1 MDRKSALFLAK
12 FFVIFSVLY
21 AVLWNAEIGPLNEWI
36 AGIESWALS
45 IERHGSTLIAGDSNF
60 IITNYCTGLVSASIL
75 AAIVFS
81 LKKPALKQKIAV
93 FLAGAAALFFI
104 NLGRVYFVL
113 MAGIALGGNAAETL
127 HTISWFVMSAFI
139 IALWYYLTKRIAK
152 IRDFSELL

>member
-21 AVLWNAEIGPLNEWI
+21 AVLWAAEIQPLNEWI

-45 IERHGSTLIAGDSNF
+45 IERDGSALKAGDSNF
-60 IITNYCTGLVSASIL
+60 VITNYCTGLVSASIL

-81 LKKPALKQKIAV
+81 LRKPALKQKIAV

-113 MAGIALGGNAAETL
+113 MAGIAFGGSTAETL
-127 HTISWFVMSAFI
+127 HTISWFIMSGFI
-139 IALWYYLTKRIAK
+139 IALWYYLTKKIAK

>member
-21 AVLWNAEIGPLNEWI
+21 CILWFAEIQPLNEWI

-45 IERHGSTLIAGDSNF
+45 IERNGSTLAAGDSNF
-60 IITNYCTGLVSASIL
+60 TITNYCTGLVSASIL

-81 LKKPALKQKIAV
+81 LRKPPLEQKIRI
-93 FLAGAAALFFI
+93 FMLGAAALFFI

-113 MAGIALGGNAAETL
+113 LAGIAFGGNTAETL
-127 HTISWFVMSAFI
+127 HTISWFVMSGFI
-139 IALWYYLTKRIAK
+139 ILLWYYLTKRLAK
-152 IRDFSELL
+152 IKEFSELL